1 MPTNDSP
8 HLSCHRFTGRS
19 AWLLACVLTAVPL
32 SGCPADGGPGGDGD
46 GGDGGDPEP
55 VVEVAPGLSSVRA
68 RAIGRLSGDL
78 RLEVSGTDLQD
89 DAAGID
95 IRLVSATGADVVY
108 FDSDFDG
115 LVDAA
120 RAFVPFDQAATVAAD
135 HSFTAIV
142 TLAGIPAVPGVLAS
156 VDVSVVDGAGNAS
169 ASSTAPVV
177 VPPEVGEGSPCDPL
191 FIENRCGAD
200 LGCKGT
206 PTVCAP
212 PEAPVLTRL
221 AYLTPAQPE
230 LSGPRLLLEGIDAD
244 QDVVVVHLE
253 FMDAEG
259 TPVALDLDGDDVGD
273 ASTFDL
279 DLSDTD
285 GTAAFAAAR
294 DMGLF
299 LQDTVQQIAATAEDA
314 GGRVGE
320 RLVAT
325 LSTAPIRQAGQ
336 ACSALGFDVCV
347 DGAVCNPGASGATA
361 CQAVGALRTTQ
372 CREAEVMTLSGPGQV
387 SHVGVVDG
395 PSVWDPPT
403 DCSPNDPTDRP
414 EAVVQLV
421 LEQDVARL
429 TITTNTPQTTFDTVM
444 YVLSTCSTD
453 GDVALRC
460 ADDAE
465 QSVASTIELTGVAA
479 GTYAIIIDSFGPAG
493 GTFGVSAI
501 AD

>member
-1 MPTNDSP
+1 MPTS
-8 HLSCHRFTGRS
+8 TVS
-19 AWLLACVLTAVPL
+19 ASWLRNSSLRPGWLLACALTALPMG
-32 SGCPADGGPGGDGD
+32 GCPADGGAAEGGDGD
-46 GGDGGDPEP
+46 GVGPDPVIDVSP
-55 VVEVAPGLSSVRA
+55 VLTTVRA
-68 RAIGRLSGDL
+68 RAIGRLSSEL
-78 RLEVSGTDLQD
+78 RVEVSGSDLQD

-95 IRLVSATGADVVY
+95 IRLVSPTGADVIF

-120 RAFVPFDQAATVAAD
+120 RAFVPFDQAAIVAED
-135 HSFTAIV
+135 HSFTATV
-142 TLAGIPAVPGVLAS
+142 TVAAIPAVPDLLAS
-156 VDVSVVDGAGNAS
+156 VDVGVVDAQGNAS
-169 ASSTAPVV
+169 PGQTAPVV
-177 VPPEVGEGSPCDPL
+177 VPPEVGAGQACDPL

-212 PEAPVLTRL
+212 PEAPVLSRL

-230 LSGPRLLLEGIDAD
+230 TAGPRLLLEGIDAD

-259 TPVALDLDGDDVGD
+259 TPVALDLDGDDIGD

-279 DLSDTD
+279 ELDDND
-285 GTAAFAAAR
+285 GTVNFSAFQE
-294 DMGLF
+294 MGLF
-299 LQDTVQQIAATAEDA
+299 LQDTVQQVAATAEDA

-325 LSTAPIRQAGQ
+325 LSTAPIRQSGQ

-347 DGAVCNPGASGATA
+347 DGSVCNPGATGATA
-361 CQAVGALRTTQ
+361 CQAEGALRTTQ
-372 CREAEVMTLSGPGQV
+372 CREAATMTLSGPGEV
-387 SHVGVVDG
+387 SLVGVVDG

-403 DCSPNDPTDRP
+403 DCSPNDPTHRP

-421 LEQDVARL
+421 LENDVARL
-429 TITTNTPQTTFDTVM
+429 TISTNTPQTTFDTVV
-444 YVLSTCSTD
+444 YVLSTCTTD
-453 GDVALRC
+453 GDVAMRC

-465 QSVASTIELTGVAA
+465 QSVASTIELLGVAA
-479 GTYAIIIDSFGPAG
+479 GTYAIVIDSFGPAG
-493 GTFGVSAI
+493 GSYGVSAI